1 MILYNDILIL
11 YIISILLVLKIN
23 YHKIFFI
30 LLNLYLFF

>member
-23 YHKIFFI
+23 YYYIIIEERMFLK
-30 LLNLYLFF
+30 